1 MSSSD
6 FQCGPLPE
14 AGIIGLR
21 NNFLEVVCGSLV
33 YGIYATLA
41 MESTYILVDRGLKG
55 SRPRQAMLAATLV
68 MFAGAT
74 ALSGMDITGFVIQ
87 TPTLGP
93 APYDPTRIFRRLA
106 IAELPIER
114 INFFFSDSIVV
125 WRAWILW
132 PGNAKVRAVLTTCL
146 LASLAG
152 SIVEG
157 TLGVRQYLHG
167 SLVGTNAL
175 EGLILLLPLL
185 ATNICST
192 SLVACKAWHYRKSI
206 RANIDS
212 GNARTKVEKVLILLV
227 ESGFLYCFVWM
238 LYIMSIFNVFST
250 LGEDLI
256 QSLIPYVT
264 AIYPTVII
272 LFVALEKSH
281 AETMFEGS
289 MADGSVHFAAAPSL
303 SAQTGTYQGPNIH
316 IRSSVAF
323 VNSGNESR
331 LQLDIEEAARM
342 KHDAGPI

>member
-21 NNFLEVVCGSLV
+21 NNFLEVVC
-33 YGIYATLA
+33 IYATLA
-41 MESTYILVDRGLKG
+41 MESTYILVNRGLKD
-55 SRPRQAMLAATLV
+55 SRPRQAMLAATLI
-68 MFAGAT
+68 MFAGA
-74 ALSGMDITGFVIQ
+74 ALG
-87 TPTLGP
+87 
-93 APYDPTRIFRRLA
+93 RLA

-114 INFFFSDSIVV
+114 INYGVLGSSGLGTQSWTNRGGNSQREAVPSWKFGRNKFTGRIDFTPAALGNKYMFHFFGGMQGLVCF
-125 WRAWILW
+125 IL
-132 PGNAKVRAVLTTCL
+132 
-146 LASLAG
+146 
-152 SIVEG
+152 
-157 TLGVRQYLHG
+157 
-167 SLVGTNAL
+167 
-175 EGLILLLPLL
+175 
-185 ATNICST
+185 
-192 SLVACKAWHYRKSI
+192 HYRKSI

-289 MADGSVHFAAAPSL
+289 MVDGSVHFAAAPSL
-303 SAQTGTYQGPNIH
+303 SSAQTGTHQGSNIH

-323 VNSGNESR
+323 VNSGIESR
-331 LQLDIEEAARM
+331 LQLDIEETARM